1 MPGANAWDL
10 VDKVGG
16 IPISPL
22 LQLRLCDDI
31 SNGIAHIHNLF
42 PKARLVHGDIK
53 PENILLTKRLHC
65 KIADFGGS
73 RLAAATTS
81 VKNIVGRIQ
90 LSEEEHYTNIYA
102 APEVLRSPLAALK
115 HTHDIFSFS
124 IVVFEILARIKPNY
138 NCTSKQEYEEAI
150 KTGQRPDLSIIE
162 TNEKELQDND
172 CKGHA
177 KIVTLLK
184 TIMIECWSEEPSDRP
199 EMTEVYKNINGLLS
213 SFRKGDQD
221 KAVEE
226 ALSEMDEM
234 FEPSFTDV
242 RETVTIDKVKLPEP
256 NESMLYSIQMRYN
269 KHCLSSL
276 LL

>member
-1 MPGANAWDL
+1 MPGGNIWDL
-10 VDKVGG
+10 VNPIED

-73 RLAAATTS
+73 RLAAATES
-81 VKNIVGRIQ
+81 VMSIVSRMQ
-90 LSEEEHYTNIYA
+90 PCEEEHITNIYA
-102 APEVLRSPLAALK
+102 APEVLRSPLAGLK

-124 IVVFEILARIKPNY
+124 IVVFEILARIKPNQ
-138 NCTSKQEYEEAI
+138 NCISKQEYEEAI
-150 KTGQRPDLSIIE
+150 KKGQRPDLSIIE

-199 EMTEVYKNINGLLS
+199 EMVEVYKKINGLLS
-213 SFRKGDQD
+213 SFGKEDQD

-226 ALSEMDEM
+226 ALSEMDKM
-234 FEPSFTDV
+234 FEPSFTDEC
-242 RETVTIDKVKLPEP
+242 ETVTIDKVKLPEP
-256 NESMLYSIQMRYN
+256 NESMLYSI
-269 KHCLSSL
+269 
-276 LL
+276 